1 MKRHRS
7 GFFTKSIGYLAAA
20 GSLLTVMAGT
30 ISAQGPPPSPGSLDV
45 DNARVRMEE
54 QTQREAA
61 LRDNGT
67 MNAKRAEPVNKA
79 RVEAA
84 VEQLK
89 QDFRRIQIVRNEMVR
104 NLLANKPLDYNLI
117 SEQTEE
123 INKRANRL
131 KTYLI
136 ALKAEDKEKDPKT
149 QAEFSKGEIKGALV
163 KLCNLIAGFID
174 NPVLKTP
181 GTTDAE
187 QSVKASDDLQ
197 SIIELSGTIRKSA
210 ESLSKTPK

>member
-1 MKRHRS
+1 MKRQRS
-7 GFFTKSIGYLAAA
+7 TLLAKNIGYLAAA
-20 GSLLTVMAGT
+20 GSLLIVMA
-30 ISAQGPPPSPGSLDV
+30 SAVLAQGPPPSPGSLDV
-45 DNARVRMEE
+45 DNARVRMEQ

-61 LRDNGT
+61 LRNNG
-67 MNAKRAEPVNKA
+67 MMAAKRAEPVSKA

-104 NLLANKPLDYNLI
+104 SLLANKPLDYNLI

-136 ALKAEDKEKDPKT
+136 ALKAEDKEKDPK
-149 QAEFSKGEIKGALV
+149 APVELSKGELKGALV

-187 QSVKASDDLQ
+187 QSVKASADLQ
-197 SIIELSGTIRKSA
+197 SIVELSGAIRKSA